1 MDQILHRNAITRIGQ
16 GEQTIVFAHGLGCNQ
31 EMWQYISPH
40 FKDRYK
46 LVLFDHVGSGKSDL
60 TAYHSEKYQT
70 LAGYAQDLI
79 ELIDYLQQGPVIYIG
94 HSISSM
100 IGMLAAIE
108 RPELF
113 TSLIMIGPSPCYVN
127 EGDYTGGFEHHEI
140 YELLDLMEM
149 NFAGWASYL
158 APLVIDY
165 TEQPHLKDELEAL
178 FVSSNPRIARE
189 FAEVTFFSDYRTQ
202 LAQLTVPTLILQCAE
217 DSIVPIHVGQYMAE
231 HIPHNELIVMDSKGH
246 YPHISHPAATISHI
260 EHFLTD

>member
-1 MDQILHRNAITRIGQ
+1 MEQILQRNAVTLLGK

-31 EMWQYISPH
+31 QMWQYITPH
-40 FKDRYK
+40 FQERYK

-60 TAYHSEKYQT
+60 SAYHSEKYQT

-79 ELIDYLQQGPVIYIG
+79 ELLEYLQGPVIFVG

-127 EGDYTGGFEHHEI
+127 EHDYQGGFEQHEI
-140 YELLDLMEM
+140 HELLDLMEM

-165 TEQPHLKDELEAL
+165 EQQPQLKDDLEAL

-202 LAQLTVPTLILQCAE
+202 LHELTVPTLIIQCAE
-217 DSIVPIHVGQYMAE
+217 DSIVPIHVGEYMAK
-231 HIPHNELIVMDSKGH
+231 HISDNTLVVMDAKGH

-260 EHFLTD
+260 EHFLRG